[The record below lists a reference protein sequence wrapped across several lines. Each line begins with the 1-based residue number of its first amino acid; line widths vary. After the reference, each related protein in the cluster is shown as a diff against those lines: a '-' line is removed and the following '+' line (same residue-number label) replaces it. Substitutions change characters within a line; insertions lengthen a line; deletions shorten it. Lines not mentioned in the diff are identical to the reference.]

1 MKTFPRICLAITI
14 VIGHACAL
22 AAPTPSKVFSDLAI
36 IKAQCQQLAKLYVEK
51 TVRGVTPRIEKRLAR
66 SMAGLSTATTD
77 AVSWDALLSEAGH
90 ARAVQSSIKSLME
103 RVSSTAALDAKGMAD
118 MIASADRCSFEAE
131 AAMKVLSGP
140 AASGRAVT
148 LVARALYLSQRVA
161 RDAILLSTGVKVPG
175 TTADLMERERDELQ
189 TTFQQLQQLPATPAI
204 RSALEG
210 SIAQWTLLQPKLNR
224 SSLNKDSEDSIVR
237 SSDVLV
243 DALEELLEMVQK
255 ALLMMN

>member
-1 MKTFPRICLAITI
+1 MAFAI

-22 AAPTPSKVFSDLAI
+22 AAPSPAKVFSDLAI

-51 TVRGVTPRIEKRLAR
+51 AVRGVTPRIDRRLAR
-66 SMAGLSTATTD
+66 SLTGISAATTD
-77 AVSWDALLSEAGH
+77 SASWDALLSEAGH
-90 ARAVQSSIKSLME
+90 ARPVQSSVKALIE
-103 RVSSTAALDAKGMAD
+103 RASSTAAPDSKGMAD
-118 MIASADRCSFEAE
+118 IVASADRCSFEAE

-148 LVARALYLSQRVA
+148 LVARALYLSQRVS
-161 RDAILLSTGVKVPG
+161 RDAILLSTGVKVAG
-175 TTADLMERERDELQ
+175 ITADLMERERDELQ
-189 TTFQQLQQLPATPAI
+189 ATFQQLQQLPATPAI

-224 SSLNKDSEDSIVR
+224 SVLNKDSEDSIVR